1 MYIYLKINIFL
12 KLIKTTKLKILNKII
27 IKLIEMEKETK
38 LIWID

>member
-12 KLIKTTKLKILNKII
+12 KLIKTTNKILNKII

>member
-12 KLIKTTKLKILNKII
+12 KLIKIKILNKII